1 MKDDIVFADSNI
13 WLYSL
18 FVSPNSTKRQIAT
31 ELIENYKPILSY
43 QVIQEVCA
51 NLIKKEKADLQK
63 LRTILQGFKDYTIVP
78 ISLDLVRQAL
88 DLIERNQVSFWD
100 SLIISTA
107 LAGNATILYSEDMH
121 DGLVIENRLTIRNPF

>member
-1 MKDDIVFADSNI
+1 M
-13 WLYSL
+13 
-18 FVSPNSTKRQIAT
+18 
-31 ELIENYKPILSY
+31 
-43 QVIQEVCA
+43 IQEVCA

-63 LRTILQGFKDYTIVP
+63 LRTILQGFKDYTIIP

-88 DLIERNQVSFWD
+88 DLIERNQVSYWD